1 MSYDNDSTNK
11 LIERQ
16 KEISAL
22 EDKRKAI
29 AKIETDQKYKR
40 LIESEKK
47 QSILKNYNL
56 NDVKNA
62 YISDMINSNDEYM
75 ENAKKRM
82 FFIAKEFDRVVPW
95 FPRNIVLIGA
105 KTGEGKSTCTANIAF
120 HTLRQQK
127 KVLILTNEEKN
138 TDIYN
143 RITCLIK
150 GWAYTNHNEF
160 TDEQKETFRH
170 NIKVLSQFVDV
181 IEDTMPMQ
189 DPDTG
194 EVTTIS
200 GVTTTFEG
208 ITGVL
213 EGLINNGIHYDAI
226 IVDYVQ
232 KVSMVES
239 NPKASVWE
247 ASAKFMHWLDGFKNR
262 YSAPI
267 AVMSQLHSDK
277 ENKKDFQERI
287 KGLKAIM
294 DHCTCAMEMRS
305 NPKEYQTEF
314 VMHKN
319 RWHGDKTNGQGTLLG
334 WHRGKFVSKDDPEWN
349 RWVIEKR
356 AERIAKAVS
365 GR

>member
-47 QSILKNYNL
+47 QSVLRNYNL
-56 NDVKNA
+56 NDVKDE
-62 YISDMINSNDEYM
+62 YINEIIKSNDEYM

-82 FFIAKEFDRVVPW
+82 FFIAKEFNRVVPW
-95 FPRNIVLIGA
+95 FPRNIILLGA
-105 KTGEGKSTCTANIAF
+105 KTGSGKSTCTGNIVYS
-120 HTLRQQK
+120 TIMQQK
-127 KVLILTNEEKN
+127 KVLVLTNEEKN
-138 TDIYN
+138 GDIYN
-143 RITCLIK
+143 RITCIFK
-150 GWAYTNHNEF
+150 GWIYTNHNEF
-160 TDEQKETFRH
+160 TDEQKEVFKH
-170 NIKVLSQFVDV
+170 NIKVLSKFVDV
-181 IEDTMPMQ
+181 IEDTMPIR
-189 DPDTG
+189 DAVTG
-194 EVTTIS
+194 EITTIS
-200 GVTTTFEG
+200 GVTTTYEG

-213 EGLINNGIHYDAI
+213 EGLINNNIHYDAI
-226 IVDYVQ
+226 VIDYIQ
-232 KVSMVES
+232 KVSVIES
-239 NPKASVWE
+239 DPKAEPWK
-247 ASAKFMHWLDGFKNR
+247 AAAKFMHWLDGFKNR
-262 YSAPI
+262 YNAPI
-267 AVMSQLHSDK
+267 AVLSQLHSDK
-277 ENKKDFQERI
+277 EDKKDFQEKL
-287 KGLKAIM
+287 KGSKAIM
-294 DHCTCAMEMRS
+294 DHCTCVLEMRS

-319 RWHGDKTNGQGTLLG
+319 RWHSDKTNGQGTLLG
-334 WHRGKFVSKDDPEWN
+334 WYKGKFVSKDDPEWN